1 MYQPRSEKVNKTEIP
16 DFNSLGWE
24 IYLGDSIVQLLA
36 CTYMVLDLVF

>member
-1 MYQPRSEKVNKTEIP
+1 MKQKYQILTAWDGKFI
-16 DFNSLGWE
+16 WE